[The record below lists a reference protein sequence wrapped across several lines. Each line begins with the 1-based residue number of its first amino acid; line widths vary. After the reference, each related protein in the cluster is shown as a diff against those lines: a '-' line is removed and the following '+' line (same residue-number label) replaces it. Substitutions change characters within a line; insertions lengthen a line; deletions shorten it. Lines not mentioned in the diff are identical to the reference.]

1 MSSHIDYHRFRNGES
16 CIEEGCRARKF
27 YIEDGKKF
35 CQRGHE
41 QTGFTQTQQD
51 EDDWNSQGKKSRKRK
66 EENEHMEKVF
76 GGQDATDLYLQCYQL
91 ILWKQTHW
99 LVTVKK
105 FPPELETVVRDLW
118 DLRLRVLHGAGDER
132 TEYGTEFGSTT
143 EGETTDT
150 DATGWKS
157 LASSIMS
164 RKRAERTKKLLP
176 KLVETLAGFAIKI
189 TDKFRRHHPMGNKRR
204 DALHTSSENTS
215 NFGTW
220 ELGNLLISLQI
231 KEIPKEMKV
240 RLPAHYHS
248 ALEIHSPLNAYR
260 VHQSVLEMITFYN
273 VSFEM
278 VFPPLNHRLLLYK
291 FTRDLGLPVDIYVG
305 VKCLAEL
312 LGYDFSYPIHNR
324 RLYGTA
330 GYPEFQLMSL
340 VVIATKLSQP
350 FDDVVRLP
358 ENDLDPSA
366 TKIDW
371 IKWRGIMTEHTD
383 ETLERGDELCVTDSD
398 VLNMTGK
405 QMDEWMNWYHRTW
418 IDDRDQKMPE
428 QILELF
434 PLETQPERDSYES
447 TTSPSERTR
456 QIHQTMTVQ
465 KPHRISEDDNTED
478 VVRPGEMYRRYR
490 KVGELPDFA
499 RTFYEVADWDICGKI
514 GPGCL
519 SYRDPIGKVD
529 ACRKEKAKDSRNG
542 LDVYT

>member
-41 QTGFTQTQQD
+41 QTD

-66 EENEHMEKVF
+66 EENEHVEKVF

-99 LVTVKK
+99 LVTVQK

-118 DLRLRVLHGAGDER
+118 DLRLRVLRGAGDER

-176 KLVETLAGFAIKI
+176 KLVETLAFNYLGVLLLRLPISLGVIIRWA
-189 TDKFRRHHPMGNKRR
+189 TR
-204 DALHTSSENTS
+204 DEMLYTRAVRIHLTS
-215 NFGTW
+215 

-231 KEIPKEMKV
+231 KEIPKEMKA

-324 RLYGTA
+324 RLYGTT

-371 IKWRGIMTEHTD
+371 IKWRNIMTEHTD
-383 ETLERGDELCVTDSD
+383 EKLRRGDELCVTDSD

-434 PLETQPERDSYES
+434 PLETQPEGDSYES
-447 TTSPSERTR
+447 ATSPSERTR

-465 KPHRISEDDNTED
+465 KPHRRSEDDNTED

-490 KVGELPDFA
+490 RVGDLPDSA
-499 RTFYEVADWDICGKI
+499 RTFYEVAAGQI
-514 GPGCL
+514 GISVERLVQGVFL
-519 SYRDPIGKVD
+519 TEIQL
-529 ACRKEKAKDSRNG
+529 EKWMLAERESKR
-542 LDVYT
+542 LKKWT